1 MPQGDGNDRTN
12 EIDDAVKRTC
22 LERGCEEYRL
32 DCDHVPRLTT
42 ADVEYLD
49 SLVARD
55 NVSTREQMKVL
66 WGIAV
71 DVKDY
76 R

>member
-1 MPQGDGNDRTN
+1 MPQGDGNESGEGDRGPECWQEDCDT
-12 EIDDAVKRTC
+12 DP
-22 LERGCEEYRL
+22 LE
-32 DCDHVPRLTT
+32 CDHVPLLST

-66 WGIAV
+66 WRMAV